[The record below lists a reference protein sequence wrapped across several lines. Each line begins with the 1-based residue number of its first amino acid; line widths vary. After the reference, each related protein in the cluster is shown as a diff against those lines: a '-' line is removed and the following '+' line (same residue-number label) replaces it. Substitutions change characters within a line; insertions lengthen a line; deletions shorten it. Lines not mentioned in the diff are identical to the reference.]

1 MKRLIGFIKTTLIGG
16 LLVVFPIA
24 VLFILLKKAVGVID
38 PLLNPVMSRLPEGLP
53 FPGLTAFMIESAVVF
68 FGCFIIGMLVKT
80 RAGQRCRR
88 GVEKALFEKVPGYAI
103 LRSFTRK
110 ALGEEEDIKFK
121 VALVEIEGG
130 LAPSFV
136 IEEHEDN
143 RYTVFVPTAPMPTSG
158 SIYIFPREKVHIVN
172 VSFAKAF
179 QSMTKLG
186 TGSGEMV
193 KAMRR
198 V

>member
-16 LLVVFPIA
+16 LLIVFPVV
-24 VLFILLKKAVGVID
+24 VLFILLKKAVVTID
-38 PLLNPVMSRLPEGLP
+38 PLLSPVMSRLPEGLP
-53 FPGLTAFMIESAVVF
+53 FPGLTAFAIESAVVLL
-68 FGCFIIGMLVKT
+68 GCFLVGIIAKT
-80 RAGQRCRR
+80 QAGKKLRR
-88 GVEKALFEKVPGYAI
+88 GIEKSLFEKVPGYAF

-110 ALGEEEDIKFK
+110 ALGEEEDIRFK

-158 SIYIFPREKVHIVN
+158 SIYIFPREKVHLVD

-186 TGSGEMV
+186 AGSNELLR
-193 KAMRR
+193 AMRH